1 MGYIEDMRNL
11 VGNHPLIL
19 IGSHA
24 IILNEKNEILL
35 QLRTDF
41 NQWGIIGGLE
51 YNETLED
58 ALKREVYEETGLI
71 IKNPELFRTYSGRDF
86 FQIYPN
92 GNQVHGVLVVYICR
106 EFQGELVCDHTES
119 KELRFFPLDELPSN
133 LPPVIERIINE
144 FQHSNL
150 YVK

>member
-35 QLRTDF
+35 QL
-41 NQWGIIGGLE
+41 
-51 YNETLED
+51 
-58 ALKREVYEETGLI
+58 
-71 IKNPELFRTYSGRDF
+71 RTYSGRDF